1 MKVRAKEKCFVDGSL
16 RYPGDVFTYNGP
28 SARYLEILE
37 EIEHIEIL
45 EGPKPEELYPGKD
58 SEYLRGKLAEYGVKS
73 APRTGR
79 DKLAAMLQEIEAK

>member
-28 SARYLEILE
+28 NARYLEILE
-37 EIEHIEIL
+37 EIEQVEIL
-45 EGPKPEELYPGKD
+45 EPKDADPYPGKD
-58 SEYLRGKLAEYGVKS
+58 AEYLRGKLAEYGVKS

-79 DKLAAMLQEIEAK
+79 YKLAAMLQEIESK